1 MLYQL
6 SYDPNHAVRR
16 FDGAGRIG
24 NYSGQDQA
32 LLARL
37 LLFLL
42 FRIPRQKTPRL
53 DLILKLQSARLAKM
67 KSLLSALPLSNCL
80 KSFLAALAALAACA
94 LLGCGGDAVE
104 IQTDVSIEDSS
115 DEPPPPLTNSTDSTE
130 GRLSLEESAR
140 LMAPKGQDLIEAPSA
155 GMDGGTAGLS
165 FTETLRKKAENGN
178 HASAQILGRKLI
190 TGDGVEKDL
199 KEGLKWVKL
208 AANHNNAKAQA
219 QLGRLYEDGN
229 GVPQNAPLAYAWYLI
244 GAKQDDPDAIERI
257 GILGEKLSDLDLEE
271 AERLAADFVSK

>member
-16 FDGAGRIG
+16 FDGARRIG

-94 LLGCGGDAVE
+94 L
-104 IQTDVSIEDSS
+104 
-115 DEPPPPLTNSTDSTE
+115 
-130 GRLSLEESAR
+130 
-140 LMAPKGQDLIEAPSA
+140 
-155 GMDGGTAGLS
+155 
-165 FTETLRKKAENGN
+165 
-178 HASAQILGRKLI
+178 
-190 TGDGVEKDL
+190 
-199 KEGLKWVKL
+199 
-208 AANHNNAKAQA
+208 
-219 QLGRLYEDGN
+219 
-229 GVPQNAPLAYAWYLI
+229 
-244 GAKQDDPDAIERI
+244 
-257 GILGEKLSDLDLEE
+257 
-271 AERLAADFVSK
+271 